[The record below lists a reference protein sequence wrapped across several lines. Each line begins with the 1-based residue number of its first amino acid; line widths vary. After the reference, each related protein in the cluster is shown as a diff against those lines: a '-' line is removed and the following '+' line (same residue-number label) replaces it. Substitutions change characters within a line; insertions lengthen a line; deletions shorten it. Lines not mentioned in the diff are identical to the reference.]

1 MPGVIGVPMIV
12 LSLFPVEGEPD
23 TLGELVAHGVVLLCT
38 NAFVWFGFQ
47 SARAWGRRIVD
58 EGEVQRHPLYGR
70 VFTGLAVWQAVGLTV
85 FPIILLLLNVGYL
98 LQLALAF
105 RQGP

>member
-47 SARAWGRRIVD
+47 SVCAWGRRIVD
-58 EGEVQRHPLYGR
+58 EGDVQRYPWYGR
-70 VFTGLAVWQAVGLTV
+70 ILTGVAVWLSIGLTV
-85 FPIILLLLNVGYL
+85 FAIILLLLNVGYL